1 MSDKIDFEVGNA
13 RRVSFWK
20 DNWYGDKAL
29 CVFSPPS
36 FALTSSKEEQVVD
49 IWGCTIEGGGWNPIF
64 SRPFNDWK
72 VDIVDL
78 KNPTKEGTPRLGR

>member
-1 MSDKIDFEVGNA
+1 MVIRPYVF
-13 RRVSFWK
+13 
-20 DNWYGDKAL
+20 
-29 CVFSPPS
+29 FSPPS

-49 IWGCTIEGGGWNPIF
+49 IWGSTIEGGGWNPMF

-78 KNPTKEGTPRLGR
+78 KNPTKEGIPRLGR